1 MAYHRRRG
9 RRLRRWD
16 TDEGVFMWAFDLIEL
31 DGTDMRRDPLA
42 TRKAKLADLLGRAA
56 PGLRFTHQGR
66 YS

>member
-42 TRKAKLADLLGRAA
+42 TPKAN
-56 PGLRFTHQGR
+56 
-66 YS
+66 

>member
-1 MAYHRRRG
+1 
-9 RRLRRWD
+9 LRRWD

-31 DGTDMRRDPLA
+31 HGTDMRRDPLA
-42 TRKAKLADLLGRAA
+42 TPKAKLADLLGRAA

>member
-1 MAYHRRRG
+1 
-9 RRLRRWD
+9 LRRWD

-42 TRKAKLADLLGRAA
+42 TPKAKLADLLGRAA